1 MHIVRVEILATFNV
15 MVEAVIDEKF
25 IDELTTMVEPVSA
38 EALRV
43 DARRVETFNNDSVNV
58 LA

>member
-1 MHIVRVEILATFNV
+1 ML
-15 MVEAVIDEKF
+15 EAVIDEKF

-38 EALRV
+38 EVLRV

-58 LA
+58 MA

>member
-15 MVEAVIDEKF
+15 MLEAVIDEKF

-38 EALRV
+38 EVLRV

-58 LA
+58 MA